1 VTDEQYEAVA
11 SALVGESAVEMVTE
25 DGGMVEVWTISHQ
38 GALVTASAPRLLVR
52 EGMRLR
58 CRLRLDANS
67 YRIAALIITA
77 TIQSH
82 TRASL
87 TLRIDEATIDR
98 MQRASQR
105 FQLAQT
111 GSITA
116 LVCDRVVPGEQ
127 INVALHDISQ
137 GGVALQAADL
147 RPRPNDRYRLQLRFF
162 EGPIDCEIRVLS
174 IRPTNQPGTQTLG
187 CTLLAPTPQ
196 TERTLHRILSR
207 LQTIT
212 PMREPQTPSAA
223 SPSTPNHLRPDASTN
238 PPLPGN
244 APTRPSPATHN
255 PTNSFPPSA

>member
-1 VTDEQYEAVA
+1 VTDELYEAVA
-11 SALVGESAVEMVTE
+11 SALVGESAVDMVTE
-25 DGGMVEVWTISHQ
+25 DGGTVEIWTISHQ

-58 CRLRLDANS
+58 CRLRLDGNP
-67 YRIAALIITA
+67 YRIGALITTA
-77 TIQSH
+77 RIQSH
-82 TRASL
+82 KRASL

-98 MQRASQR
+98 MQRTSQR

-127 INVALHDISQ
+127 INVSLHDISL
-137 GGVALQAADL
+137 GGVALQAIDL

-162 EGPIDCEIRVLS
+162 EGPIDCEIRVLT

-196 TERTLHRILSR
+196 TESTLHRILTR
-207 LQTIT
+207 IQTIT
-212 PMREPQTPSAA
+212 PTREPQTTDTPSPSA
-223 SPSTPNHLRPDASTN
+223 PNQFID
-238 PPLPGN
+238 
-244 APTRPSPATHN
+244 
-255 PTNSFPPSA
+255 